1 VIRHNLERICNYL
14 LKLPPFVRV
23 DEEAFLEH
31 FTCAEWQEY
40 ELWLFRNRHFTI
52 QRIKDMY
59 ARTKQFRTKPRISV
73 IMPLYNPDP
82 YELQQAIESLLWQT
96 FANWELRM
104 VDDNSSE
111 TGFLNVLSRYR
122 DKRIRFHA
130 LSSHSGIAR
139 ASQWAVERSEGDFIA
154 FMDQDDE
161 LYPDALF
168 SFVAV
173 LQEKDIH
180 YFYSDRDM
188 ISPSGKRYMH
198 FFKPDWSPEYLLS
211 FNYTRH
217 LEIFS
222 KDILLKAGGIRSEC
236 EGSQDYDLA
245 LRVTECS
252 DRIIHYPMVLYSWRQ
267 SRKSISSDVEE
278 KSYVYESGIRAV
290 GNAVKR
296 RNLPV
301 REVLENSALWRG
313 NYRIVWDERAVS
325 RGNITFVVIGRTSG
339 ERKRLRELLKRN
351 DTNNN
356 AIFLETDYNKE
367 DLDSQLRKM
376 NCDGHIFFCDD
387 AVVDILEAG
396 IIDMLGYLSIDGVE
410 AVGCKFIDMEDKIH
424 NAGLSIT
431 GSGKVLFSYRDSPLE
446 ATGYGAGVMVPRN
459 VSAVFPSFW
468 GCRTVALKNRGNL
481 GSDGGYFLSVLR
493 FFKCIIKS
501 GGRIAY
507 VPYMCLRVDKGRMHY
522 EDDLES
528 FQYEWIRDGL
538 TDGCYNPN
546 LTDICEDF
554 GLKL

>member
-1 VIRHNLERICNYL
+1 VIRRNLETICNYL
-14 LKLPPFVRV
+14 LKLPPFVCV

-59 ARTKQFRTKPRISV
+59 ARTKQFKIKQKVSV

-82 YELQQAIESLLWQT
+82 YELQQAIKSLLWQT
-96 FANWELRM
+96 FPNWELRM

-130 LSSHSGIAR
+130 LSSHSGIAK

-154 FMDQDDE
+154 FMDRDDE

-168 SFVAV
+168 SFAAV

-180 YFYSDRDM
+180 FFYSDRDM

-222 KDILLKAGGIRSEC
+222 KGILLKAGGIRSEC
-236 EGSQDYDLA
+236 KGSQDYDLA

-267 SRKSISSDVEE
+267 SRKSISNDVEV
-278 KSYVYESGIRAV
+278 KSYVYKSGIKAV
-290 GNAVKR
+290 SNAMKR

-301 REVLENSALWRG
+301 KEVVENFALWRG
-313 NYRIVWDERAVS
+313 N
-325 RGNITFVVIGRTSG
+325 
-339 ERKRLRELLKRN
+339 
-351 DTNNN
+351 
-356 AIFLETDYNKE
+356 
-367 DLDSQLRKM
+367 
-376 NCDGHIFFCDD
+376 
-387 AVVDILEAG
+387 
-396 IIDMLGYLSIDGVE
+396 
-410 AVGCKFIDMEDKIH
+410 
-424 NAGLSIT
+424 
-431 GSGKVLFSYRDSPLE
+431 
-446 ATGYGAGVMVPRN
+446 
-459 VSAVFPSFW
+459 
-468 GCRTVALKNRGNL
+468 
-481 GSDGGYFLSVLR
+481 
-493 FFKCIIKS
+493 
-501 GGRIAY
+501 
-507 VPYMCLRVDKGRMHY
+507 
-522 EDDLES
+522 
-528 FQYEWIRDGL
+528 
-538 TDGCYNPN
+538 
-546 LTDICEDF
+546 
-554 GLKL
+554 